1 MVDEMV
7 LIANQVYNE
16 NLCLD
21 DIDATVLNKQRINT
35 SKRELHELLLR
46 LKRLSDDELEVLAT
60 TSLVNQRLLCF
71 ISCIRAYLFLREF
84 MEEVVLENHL
94 LLKPT
99 IDELDYT
106 VFFNR
111 KSLEYSE
118 VDGLATSTKEKVR
131 QVIFKML
138 EQAGLIDNV
147 SSRRLQVPYIDIS
160 LGHLISPEERKY
172 LLN

>member
-1 MVDEMV
+1 MV

-71 ISCIRAYLFLREF
+71 ISCIRAYLFIREF
-84 MEEVVLENHL
+84 MDEVVLENHR

-99 IDELDYT
+99 IEELDYT
-106 VFFNR
+106 IFFNR
-111 KSLEYSE
+111 KSLEYNE
-118 VDGLATSTKEKVR
+118 IDNLASSTKYKIK
-131 QVIFKML
+131 QVLFKML
-138 EQAGLIDNV
+138 EQAGLIDHI
-147 SSRRLQVPYIDIS
+147 SSKRIIIPYLNLQIQS
-160 LGHLISPEERKY
+160 LLSKEDLKY